1 MRQFTLLCSEQTLRR
16 RIEADIQAGLRGGD
30 ALARS
35 LEYLSAYGRQNTVK
49 IMTDGLSPRQSAEAI
64 VRQME

>member
-1 MRQFTLLCSEQTLRR
+1 MRR